1 MGFLKKAVAAAVT
14 AKAAHDSR
22 NAPYRP
28 PNPDGTPSEPGGYAG
43 FVSASAETSDDE
55 SE

>member
-1 MGFLKKAVAAAVT
+1 MRFIKEAVAAAVT

-22 NAPYRP
+22 NAPYQP
-28 PNPDGTPSEPGGYAG
+28 SNLNGTPSEPGGYAG
-43 FVSASAETSDDE
+43 FAEDASSTGDDE